1 MVHPP
6 NPSLLWNVVQKD
18 VRRLQP
24 ETICKDGKKK
34 KNLTKCTEGLGI
46 SEETYISSCG
56 YVPAA
61 LFSVLL
67 LDKRPLSAQF
77 SPILLK

>member
-1 MVHPP
+1 MLSKKMFEGY
-6 NPSLLWNVVQKD
+6 SLK
-18 VRRLQP
+18 P
-24 ETICKDGKKK
+24 FAKMEKKK